1 MRKTFYFSS
10 KATRIIRL
18 ILACLLPIAFSVL
31 LIFSF
36 DVLALVIGVISL
48 VLIDLILLFLNRRK
62 IILDYKNHALILV
75 EFVTEEIKVEDIV
88 DIYCDE
94 DQKGI
99 TRGQIVI
106 KTIKDEATTI
116 GHIFYRTADE
126 GANKAVVRE
135 LRKWVNNT
143 KEKLN
148 QPSLP
153 DNSSGNVF

>member
-18 ILACLLPIAFSVL
+18 ILACLLPIIFSVL
-31 LIFSF
+31 FIFSF
-36 DVLALVIGVISL
+36 DVLALVIVVISL
-48 VLIDLILLFLNRRK
+48 ALFDLMLLFLNRRK
-62 IILDYKNHALILV
+62 IILDYKNHVLILV

-94 DQKGI
+94 SRKGI
-99 TRGQIVI
+99 TNGLIVI
-106 KTIKDEATTI
+106 KTIKDETTTI
-116 GHIFYRTADE
+116 GHIFCRSVDE

-135 LRKWVNNT
+135 LRKWVNST
-143 KEKLN
+143 KKKLN

-153 DNSSGNVF
+153 DNSSENVF